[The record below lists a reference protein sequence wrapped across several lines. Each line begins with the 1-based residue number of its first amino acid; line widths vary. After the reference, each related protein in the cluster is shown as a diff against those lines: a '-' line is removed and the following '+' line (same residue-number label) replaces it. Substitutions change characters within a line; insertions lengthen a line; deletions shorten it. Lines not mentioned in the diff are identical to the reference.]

1 MNRILLTHPE
11 RDRDFFFG
19 DDAVRQLGSLA
30 TVVVNPT
37 DNRLGDRE
45 MLALSPDCKVIVAE
59 WWTGAGAELFAG
71 NLDLLAFVRCGVEI
85 WGVDLDAATRE
96 GVLVVRTN
104 PSPIAVPVAE
114 YTIGLMIHLAR
125 NFGAL
130 HRWVLDGTLRTA
142 FNFAVTRQQHERIFP
157 GFSLNG
163 EILGIVGLGEVGRE
177 VARLAKAFGMRVL
190 AADPY
195 CSSEVEGVELVD
207 LEPLLEKA
215 RFVSLHAKAT
225 HQTRYLIGR
234 NEIRRM
240 RSDAFLVNTARG
252 ALVDNRALA
261 DALQAGR
268 IAGAGIDVYEDEPDF
283 GDNPLLAC
291 ENAILTPHVAGLTEW
306 GIRRQSERCIEIV
319 AGILDGEVPQSLANP
334 DVLPDARIHR
344 YADGLR

>member
-1 MNRILLTHPE
+1 MNRILLTHPK

-19 DDAVRQLGSLA
+19 DDAVRRLETVAS
-30 TVVVNPT
+30 VVVNPT

-45 MLALSPDCKVIVAE
+45 ILALAPDCEVIVAE
-59 WWTGAGAELFAG
+59 WWTGAGAELLAR
-71 NLDLLAFVRCGVEI
+71 NRDLVAFVRCGVEI
-85 WGVDLDAATRE
+85 WGVDMDAATRE

-104 PSPIAVPVAE
+104 PSPISVPVAE

-125 NFGAL
+125 NFGTL

-142 FNFAVTRQQHERIFP
+142 FNFAVTRQQHERVFP
-157 GFSLNG
+157 GFSLN
-163 EILGIVGLGEVGRE
+163 EEVLGIVGLGEVGRE
-177 VARLAKAFGMRVL
+177 VARLAKAFGMCVL

-195 CSSEVEGVELVD
+195 CNSDVEGVELVD
-207 LEPLLEKA
+207 LDALLERA
-215 RFVSLHAKAT
+215 RFVSLHAKV
-225 HQTRYLIGR
+225 TRETRHLIGR
-234 NEIRRM
+234 EEIRRM
-240 RSDAFLVNTARG
+240 RSDAFLINTARG
-252 ALVDNRALA
+252 MLVDNRALA

-319 AGILDGEVPQSLANP
+319 AGILAGRVPQSLANP
-334 DVLPDARIHR
+334 EVLPNARIHR